1 MKRELRRIDPLRA
14 ANISALVSGLMAA
27 AFAVIFLP
35 FVLFA
40 AILAPPDEFGLAG
53 PFFFG
58 FMLIFYP
65 IMGVVMGWIG
75 GLLGAAIYNL
85 VVRWCGGLLLEFAD
99 VPPAASPGTA

>member
-14 ANISALVSGLMAA
+14 ANISALVYGLMMT
-27 AFAVIFLP
+27 AFAVLFLP

-40 AILAPPDEFGLAG
+40 AILAPAGEFGLAG
-53 PFFFG
+53 PVFFG
-58 FMLIFYP
+58 FMLMIYP
-65 IMGVVMGWIG
+65 IIGFVMGWIG

-99 VPPAASPGTA
+99 APPAASPGTA